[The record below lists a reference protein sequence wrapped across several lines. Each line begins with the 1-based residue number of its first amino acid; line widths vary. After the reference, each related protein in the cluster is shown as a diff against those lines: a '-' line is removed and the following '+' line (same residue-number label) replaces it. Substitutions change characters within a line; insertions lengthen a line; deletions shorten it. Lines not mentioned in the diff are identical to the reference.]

1 MTIITDSIQVKNGT
15 DYSFVCGKVPFAIS
29 CSSTLTHGAY
39 NLIDLDLVNKMKIP
53 LQKIKVC
60 RMTYLGENMRSVG
73 YIDQT
78 VQCVQ
83 NGIVQG
89 TIHLSAKVVRSLF
102 DNFNVDC
109 IASSKTYEKLT
120 GDKPP
125 DPPDM
130 DAENTEENYKEDVQ
144 DKFPNDCHGNISCGS
159 TSSSTCSDAIPAI
172 SREWIRQAS
181 FMAEVAQQDSEDT
194 LLRLENEKANV
205 KNDDDS
211 DDVSEEDEDDNK
223 HDNTQTETEE
233 DEEPDEWSEYPDF
246 HCDLCF
252 RMGQPV
258 KIVTNHSNECPTCP
272 SLTIKQKEALFG
284 THWKERAEKIFRNR
298 FKRDQKRRKS
308 SADQ

>member
-1 MTIITDSIQVKNGT
+1 MTISTDKVSVKGGT
-15 DYSFVCGKVPFAIS
+15 DFSFICGKIPFAIT
-29 CSSTLTHGAY
+29 CSTTLHHGSY
-39 NLIDLDLVNKMKIP
+39 NLIDLELVNKMKIP

-60 RMTYLGENMRSVG
+60 RMTYLGENLRSVG

-109 IASSKTYEKLT
+109 VASSKTYEKLT

-284 THWKERAEKIFRNR
+284 TQWKERAEKIFRNR